1 MNADVE
7 KAVEFEALLVASGAT
22 IKDCLIVGQQR
33 RKEAIANIVRRE
45 PKPRKRRK
53 AITQRDVTDAVNEAI
68 DSAMR
73 ELRMHKNDLPGWAPA
88 MDFAIA
94 VVAKHKVSK

>member
-53 AITQRDVTDAVNEAI
+53 AITQRDVTDAVNAAI
-68 DSAMR
+68 DAAMR
-73 ELRMHKNDLPGWAPA
+73 ELRTHKSDLPGWAPA

-94 VVAKHKVSK
+94 AVAKHKVSK

>member
-7 KAVEFEALLVASGAT
+7 KAVAFEALLADAGAT
-22 IKDCLIVGQQR
+22 FKDCLIVEQKV
-33 RKEAIANIVRRE
+33 RKEAIAGIVRRD
-45 PKPRKRRK
+45 PRPRKRRK
-53 AITQRDVTDAVNEAI
+53 AVTQRDVTDAVNVAI

-73 ELRMHKNDLPGWAPA
+73 ELRTHKSDLPGWAPA

>member
-1 MNADVE
+1 MNADAE
-7 KAVEFEALLVASGAT
+7 KAVEFETLLVASGAT
-22 IKDCLIVGQQR
+22 FKDCLIADQQK
-33 RKEAIANIVRRE
+33 RKEAIANIVRCE

-53 AITQRDVTDAVNEAI
+53 AVTQRDVTNAVNVAI

-73 ELRMHKNDLPGWAPA
+73 ELRTHKSDLPGWAAA

-94 VVAKHKVSK
+94 VVAKHKVNK